1 MADSPE
7 KAAKQQKKA
16 QRAQKAITVASV
28 VVPEARAAKAGMAA
42 KARTA
47 KGAASAG
54 EKGAKKAASARTKAP
69 SKASGKTA
77 SKPQAKPEPAKA
89 RKPETPEARK
99 SGSKRAVQY
108 AKRET
113 GRRVQSGMR
122 SVKSEHQKTSS
133 AVRGKYRRDK
143 VVGLAEMRPKTRM
156 LAAEYMAAIII
167 AVIFLFVS
175 DKSYHEKMSRFF
187 VQLTGVTGI
196 FFFLALLGNS
206 EKAGKWVVPFG
217 LLIDLS
223 MIGFL
228 MRSHGGDVI
237 TRSLGGTPKT
247 PPPGSGGPEPTN
259 PGGPVKIISAET
271 YNAPHPGGSGI
282 PAGTE
287 AVWPGT
293 GSPLQGGI
301 VA

>member
-1 MADSPE
+1 MPDSPE
-7 KAAKQQKKA
+7 KAVRKQKRQA
-16 QRAQKAITVASV
+16 RAQKAVTVASV
-28 VVPEARAAKAGMAA
+28 VVPEAKAAKAGMAA

-54 EKGAKKAASARTKAP
+54 EKGARKAANAKTRAP
-69 SKASGKTA
+69 QKTSGKTA
-77 SKPQAKPEPAKA
+77 SKPQAKTEPTAK
-89 RKPETPEARK
+89 PSEATK
-99 SGSKRAVQY
+99 SGSRRAVQY
-108 AKRET
+108 TKREA
-113 GRRVQSGMR
+113 GRRVQS
-122 SVKSEHQKTSS
+122 VKTEQRKTSS
-133 AVRGKYRRDK
+133 AVRSKYRRDK

-156 LAAEYMAAIII
+156 LAAEFLAAIII

-187 VQLTGVTGI
+187 VQLTGITGI

-206 EKAGKWVVPFG
+206 EKAGKWVIPFG
-217 LLIDLS
+217 LLIDVS

-228 MRSHGGDVI
+228 MRNHGGDVI
-237 TRSLGGTPKT
+237 TRSLGGTPKSK
-247 PPPGSGGPEPTN
+247 PEPGGGPTSPGTPIT
-259 PGGPVKIISAET
+259 PGGTGGPIHVVSASS

-287 AVWPGT
+287 PVWPGT
-293 GSPLQGGI
+293 GSPTQGGI